1 MIPGERKNSIDALEH
16 LNVVFQAFLL
26 IFYMFNSLFY
36 KNAALQSAGFFSSI
50 LTTQRWHE

>member
-1 MIPGERKNSIDALEH
+1 MIPGERKNSIDALQH